1 MTRSPIRPNMLGATP
16 ASGMCVSFAGVLHN
30 LHTGCVSIN
39 GSSAFLQRTVVT
51 REDETVA
58 PFPELDCPA
67 TKPLRTPRVNQFLAP
82 IESLPSPDAPVRD
95 LDGRYFERINV
106 QIRSGYWSGR
116 SIPKKLSPLEDGLP
130 CQQIIFW
137 VGGAGPINLRP
148 VFSTPA
154 QAADEESPWRGSSGD
169 GSRCDGSNAPIPRIA
184 SVQSGVIFHNSKFRL
199 KIDPTSGCVSIPAA
213 GLRPSQPLTSVSA
226 AEPNFSCKVSSFPS
240 SERWTSAS
248 TVPGAGFLGFISSTV
263 GGAYDIRTDAV
274 SPMNSSSVK
283 LRHIPAS
290 VHFAS
295 PVCLAATVLQTSPTC
310 RKRQR
315 LLPGAGIHF
324 SGRAAWPYKSGK
336 QHILTLRRPVLLFDH
351 NPKLF
356 LAYSSSNP
364 KPAPREHRRNQN
376 QIRAGAKRLITFSP
390 FFNSGKIV
398 CSAYA
403 ASVFPFLFTTQYILL

>member
-1 MTRSPIRPNMLGATP
+1 MSRTSSHETITLFRRP
-16 ASGMCVSFAGVLHN
+16 ASPGMCVPFAGVLHN

-116 SIPKKLSPLEDGLP
+116 SIPKKLSPLEDGLQ

-154 QAADEESPWRGSSGD
+154 QAVDEESPWRGSSGD
-169 GSRCDGSNAPIPRIA
+169 GSCCDGSNAHIPRIA

-199 KIDPTSGCVSIPAA
+199 KIDPTSGCVSIPA
-213 GLRPSQPLTSVSA
+213 GLRPSHSLTSA
-226 AEPNFSCKVSSFPS
+226 GAEKFFFSFKVSNSPS
-240 SERWTSAS
+240 PELWTSAS
-248 TVPGAGFLGFISSTV
+248 TVPGAGFLDFSSSAA

-274 SPMNSSSVK
+274 SPMNFSSVK

-295 PVCLAATVLQTSPTC
+295 PCLAATVLQTSPTC
-310 RKRQR
+310 RKRER
-315 LLPGAGIHF
+315 LLPGAGILF
-324 SGRAAWPYKSGK
+324 LGRPAWPYKSGK

-364 KPAPREHRRNQN
+364 KPAPREHRR
-376 QIRAGAKRLITFSP
+376 T
-390 FFNSGKIV
+390 KIKLGPGRRG
-398 CSAYA
+398 S
-403 ASVFPFLFTTQYILL
+403 